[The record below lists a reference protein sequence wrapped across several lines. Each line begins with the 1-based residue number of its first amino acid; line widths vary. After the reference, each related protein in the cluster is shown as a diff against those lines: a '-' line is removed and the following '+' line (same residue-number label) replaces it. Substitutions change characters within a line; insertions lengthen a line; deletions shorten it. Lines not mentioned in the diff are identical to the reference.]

1 MTDYSFIA
9 NAHPSYIDS
18 LYAEFQTNPDALDES
33 WKLFFRGFD
42 YGFNEETN
50 GAVASNGAAVT
61 PGQVDLD
68 ELRVLAL
75 IIGYRNRGHLKST
88 TNPIKKRKNRMPF
101 LDLGDFN
108 LTEKS
113 LDKKYAA
120 GKELGLGSD
129 ATLQQIIDRLEQI
142 YCGNIGF
149 EFHHIQDRNKRR
161 WLRDRIEK
169 VTPDRQFDLTPE
181 EKKRILEK
189 LNGSTIF
196 EQFLGKKF
204 VGQKRFSLEGGDATI
219 AALDAMI
226 TAAADDKVEEVVI
239 GMAHRGRL
247 NVLANI
253 MGKTYEQIF
262 SEFEGEMPE
271 DMSFG
276 DGDVKYHLGFSSLVK
291 TPHDKEIYLK
301 LVPNPSH
308 LEAVNP
314 VVEGFSRAKA
324 DVL

>member
-129 ATLQQIIDRLEQI
+129 ATL
-142 YCGNIGF
+142 
-149 EFHHIQDRNKRR
+149 
-161 WLRDRIEK
+161 
-169 VTPDRQFDLTPE
+169 
-181 EKKRILEK
+181 
-189 LNGSTIF
+189 LN
-196 EQFLGKKF
+196 
-204 VGQKRFSLEGGDATI
+204 R
-219 AALDAMI
+219 
-226 TAAADDKVEEVVI
+226 
-239 GMAHRGRL
+239 
-247 NVLANI
+247 
-253 MGKTYEQIF
+253 
-262 SEFEGEMPE
+262 
-271 DMSFG
+271 
-276 DGDVKYHLGFSSLVK
+276 
-291 TPHDKEIYLK
+291 
-301 LVPNPSH
+301 
-308 LEAVNP
+308 
-314 VVEGFSRAKA
+314 
-324 DVL
+324 